1 MVGCLRFS
9 GLTAKLTS
17 VVSLAP
23 VGSSVMKKHLLA
35 CLFVLVFLPMTVAEP
50 APPTMRQ
57 ARELWL
63 RGNYGEAR
71 EMFEALAKDAKLR
84 PAATIGLSRA
94 LESEG
99 EYDKALSAVEAAL
112 KDSPKDAAL
121 LARQA
126 KLLYVRG
133 RWDEAEKVANAA
145 IDAGKDQFLA
155 RWIRAQIYR
164 DRGDMKKADAECKWF
179 VRTYSQ
185 RDEKDDPIKE
195 PEQLVLV
202 GLAGAENARWN
213 NLPDQFEFILNDVY
227 KDALKYDKL
236 YWPAEYQAGMLLL
249 EKYNRPEAL
258 RAFDNALKVNSSAAE
273 AITAKGMLA
282 LTKLEIKEAERFAEQ
297 ALNIN
302 PKLPEALRLRA
313 DVHLASED
321 TAAALKELETARK
334 VNPRDERTLGRIAA
348 CLVLHKKKDEL
359 AALTKEVEQFDP
371 KPAAFYSA
379 MGERLDERRYFDEA
393 EKCFQKATE
402 LRPNVPEALNSLGQ
416 LYMRMGLEKQARVT
430 LDKAFKLDPFNVR
443 VQNLRKVLRHLDKY
457 ETLKTDHFELRYD
470 PKNDAA
476 LALYMAPYLETIYT
490 DLAEKFNYRPKGP
503 ILIEVFNSHQMFSG
517 RIVALPDL
525 HTIGACTG
533 KMFAMASPNSRDLGK
548 PFNWGRVLRHEM
560 VHIFNLEQTH
570 FLVPHW
576 LTEGLAVNNEGFPRP
591 AEWNELLLERVPAG
605 KLLNLDNIE
614 LGFIRP
620 RGQDEWNLAYCQ
632 SQLYVHFIKDKYGA
646 AAIGDMLAAYRD
658 GLSTAEVV
666 QRTCKVD
673 KETFEKGYRDYLK
686 ETIKPLQRGKPAA
699 KQRTTAELKKAY
711 EKDNDVDAGAELALR
726 SLRRDRVQARK
737 IAEEVCDRKKNHPK
751 ALYVLARLERLAGN
765 VKRERTLL
773 EEALNKDDPEPLIL
787 LALGKIYYDASELDK
802 AAQMF
807 ELGHKIEPFK
817 PEWLKQLARVHAQKE
832 DTAKLIAVL
841 KDLVPT
847 DADDLEQRLRL
858 ARLLLENGQAAEAEK
873 YARQAMEIDVRGKE
887 GQQLLLKALE
897 KQKKDAEAAKL
908 RRLFGDK

>member
-1 MVGCLRFS
+1 
-9 GLTAKLTS
+9 
-17 VVSLAP
+17 
-23 VGSSVMKKHLLA
+23 MKKHLLA
-35 CLFVLVFLPMTVAEP
+35 CLLVVGFLPFAVA
-50 APPTMRQ
+50 APPTLKE
-57 ARELWL
+57 AREHWL

-71 EMFEALAKDAKLR
+71 EMFETLAKDAKLR
-84 PAATIGLSRA
+84 PASVIGRSRT

-99 EYDKALSAVEAAL
+99 EYDKALSAVESAL
-112 KDSPKDAAL
+112 KDSPKDASL

-126 KLLYVRG
+126 ELLYLLG
-133 RWDEAEKVANAA
+133 RWDEAEKAANAA

-179 VRTYSQ
+179 IRTYVQ
-185 RDEKDDPIKE
+185 RDEKDDPIKD
-195 PEQLVLV
+195 PEDLVLV

-227 KDALKYDKL
+227 KDAFKYDKL
-236 YWPAEYQAGMLLL
+236 YWLAEYQAGMLLL

-258 RAFDNALKVNSSAAE
+258 RAFDNALKVNASAAE

-282 LTKLEIKEAERFAEQ
+282 LTKLEIKEAERLAEQ

-321 TAAALKELETARK
+321 TKAALKELETARK

-348 CLVLHKKKDEL
+348 CLVLQKKKDEL
-359 AALTKEVEQFDP
+359 AALTKEVEKFDP
-371 KPAAFYSA
+371 KPAAFYFA

-393 EKCFQKATE
+393 EKCFQKATA
-402 LRPNVPEALNSLGQ
+402 LRPNVPDALNSLGQ
-416 LYMRMGLEKQARVT
+416 LYMRMGLEKEARVT

-470 PKNDAA
+470 PKHDAA
-476 LALYMAPYLETIYT
+476 LAHYMAPYLETIYA
-490 DLAEKFNYRPKGP
+490 DLAEKFKYRPKGP

-533 KMFAMASPNSRDLGK
+533 KMFAMASPNSRDVGK

-591 AEWNELLLERVPAG
+591 PLWNELLLERVTAD

-632 SQLYVHFIKDKYGA
+632 SQLYVNYTKDKYGA
-646 AAIGDMLAAYRD
+646 AAVGDMLAAYRD
-658 GLSTAEVV
+658 GLSTAEVI

-673 KETFEKGYRDYLK
+673 KETFEKGYRAYLD

-699 KQRTTAELKKAY
+699 KQRTTAELQKAY
-711 EKDNDVDAGAELALR
+711 QKDNDLDAGAELALLY
-726 SLRRDRVQARK
+726 LRRDRVQARK
-737 IAEEVCDRKKNHPK
+737 LAEEILDRKKNHPK

-773 EEALNKDDPEPLIL
+773 EEALNKDDPEPMIL
-787 LALGKIYYDASELDK
+787 LALGKIYYDASEFEK
-802 AAQMF
+802 AAQTF
-807 ELGHKIEPFK
+807 ELGRKVEPFN
-817 PEWLKQLARVHAQKE
+817 PEWLKQLARVHAQK
-832 DTAKLIAVL
+832 DDKAKLIAVL

-847 DADDLEQRLRL
+847 DPDDLEQRLRL

-887 GQQLLLKALE
+887 GQQLLVKALE
-897 KQKKDAEAAKL
+897 EQKKDAEAEKL
-908 RRLFGDK
+908 RTILGK

>member
-1 MVGCLRFS
+1 
-9 GLTAKLTS
+9 
-17 VVSLAP
+17 
-23 VGSSVMKKHLLA
+23 MKKHFLA
-35 CLFVLVFLPMTVAEP
+35 CLFVLVFLPFAVA
-50 APPTMRQ
+50 APPTVKE
-57 ARELWL
+57 ARERWL

-71 EMFEALAKDAKLR
+71 EMFETLAKDAKLR

-99 EYDKALSAVEAAL
+99 EYDKALSAIEAAL
-112 KDSPKDAAL
+112 KDSPKEASL

-126 KLLYVRG
+126 ELLYLRG
-133 RWDEAEKVANAA
+133 RWDEAEKAANAA
-145 IDAGKDQFLA
+145 IDASKDQFLA

-164 DRGDMKKADAECKWF
+164 DRGEMKKADAECKWF
-179 VRTYSQ
+179 IRTYVQ
-185 RDEKDDPIKE
+185 RDEKDDPIKD

-227 KDALKYDKL
+227 KDAFKYDKL

-258 RAFDNALKVNSSAAE
+258 RALDNALKVNVSAAK

-282 LTKLEIKEAERFAEQ
+282 LTKMEIKQAERFAEQ

-302 PKLPEALRLRA
+302 PKLPAALRLRA

-348 CLVLHKKKDEL
+348 CLVLRKKKDEL

-379 MGERLDERRYFDEA
+379 MGERLDDRRYFDEA
-393 EKCFQKATE
+393 EKCFEKATM
-402 LRPNVPEALNSLGQ
+402 LRPNVPDALNSLGQ
-416 LYMRMGLEKQARVT
+416 LYMRMGREKEARTT
-430 LDKAFKLDPFNVR
+430 LDKAFKLDRFNVR

-457 ETLKTDHFELRYD
+457 ETLKTDHFELRFD
-470 PKNDAA
+470 PKHDAA
-476 LALYMAPYLETIYT
+476 LAHYMAPYLETIYA
-490 DLAEKFNYRPKGP
+490 DLSKKFNYRPKGP

-560 VHIFNLEQTH
+560 VHIFNLEQTR

-591 AEWNELLLERVPAG
+591 SHWNELLLERVPAG

-620 RGQDEWNLAYCQ
+620 REPDEWQMAYCQ
-632 SQLYVHFIKDKYGA
+632 SQLYVNYIKDKYGA
-646 AAIGDMLAAYRD
+646 AAIGAMLAAYRD
-658 GLSTAEVV
+658 GLNTAEVI

-673 KETFEKGYRDYLK
+673 KETFEKGYRAYLE
-686 ETIKPLQRGKPAA
+686 ETMKPLRRGKPAT
-699 KQRTTAELKKAY
+699 KRRTTAELRKAY
-711 EKDNDVDAGAELALR
+711 EKDNDVDAGAELALLY
-726 SLRRDRVQARK
+726 LRRDRVQARK
-737 IAEEVCDRKKNHPK
+737 IAEDVLDRKKNHPK
-751 ALYVLARLERLAGN
+751 ALYVL
-765 VKRERTLL
+765 
-773 EEALNKDDPEPLIL
+773 
-787 LALGKIYYDASELDK
+787 
-802 AAQMF
+802 
-807 ELGHKIEPFK
+807 
-817 PEWLKQLARVHAQKE
+817 
-832 DTAKLIAVL
+832 
-841 KDLVPT
+841 
-847 DADDLEQRLRL
+847 
-858 ARLLLENGQAAEAEK
+858 
-873 YARQAMEIDVRGKE
+873 
-887 GQQLLLKALE
+887 
-897 KQKKDAEAAKL
+897 
-908 RRLFGDK
+908 

>member
-1 MVGCLRFS
+1 
-9 GLTAKLTS
+9 
-17 VVSLAP
+17 
-23 VGSSVMKKHLLA
+23 MKKQLFA
-35 CLFVLVFLPMTVAEP
+35 CLFVVGFLPLVVAAP
-50 APPTMRQ
+50 APPTLKK

-71 EMFEALAKDAKLR
+71 EMFETLAKDAKLR
-84 PAATIGLSRA
+84 PTATIGLSRA

-99 EYDKALSAVEAAL
+99 EYDKALAAVEAAL
-112 KDSPKDAAL
+112 KDNTKDAGL

-126 KLLYVRG
+126 ELLYLRG
-133 RWDEAEKVANAA
+133 RWDEAEKAANAA
-145 IDAGKDQFLA
+145 IDASKDQFLA

-185 RDEKDDPIKE
+185 RDEKDDPIKD

-227 KDALKYDKL
+227 KDAFKYDKL

-258 RAFDNALKVNSSAAE
+258 RAFDNALKVNVSAAE
-273 AITAKGMLA
+273 AIAAKGMLA
-282 LTKLEIKEAERFAEQ
+282 LTKMEIKEAERFAEQ
-297 ALNIN
+297 VLNIN

-313 DVHLASED
+313 DVHLATEN

-334 VNPRDERTLGRIAA
+334 VNPRDERTLGRMAA
-348 CLVLHKKKDEL
+348 CLVLQKKKDEL
-359 AALTKEVEQFDP
+359 AALTKEVEKFDP
-371 KPAAFYSA
+371 KPAAFYFA

-393 EKCFQKATE
+393 EKCFEKATA
-402 LRPNVPEALNSLGQ
+402 LRPNVSDALNSLGQ
-416 LYMRMGLEKQARVT
+416 LYMRMGREKEARTT
-430 LDKAFKLDPFNVR
+430 LDKAFQLDKFNVR

-470 PKNDAA
+470 PKHDAA
-476 LALYMAPYLETIYT
+476 LAHYMAPYLETIYA
-490 DLAEKFNYRPKGP
+490 DLAAKFNYRPKGP

-560 VHIFNLEQTH
+560 VHIFNLEQTR

-576 LTEGLAVNNEGFPRP
+576 LTEGLAVNNEGFPRLP
-591 AEWNELLLERVPAG
+591 QWNELLLERVPSG

-620 RGQDEWNLAYCQ
+620 RGRDEWNMAYCQ
-632 SQLYVHFIKDKYGA
+632 SQLYVNYIKDKYGA
-646 AAIGDMLAAYRD
+646 AAIGAMLAAYRD
-658 GLSTAEVV
+658 GLRTTEVI
-666 QRTCKVD
+666 QRTCKVE

-686 ETIKPLQRGKPAA
+686 ETIKPLQRGKPEA
-699 KQRTTAELKKAY
+699 KQRTMAELKKAY
-711 EKDNDVDAGAELALR
+711 EKDNDVDAGAELALLY
-726 SLRRDRVQARK
+726 LRHDRVQARK
-737 IAEEVCDRKKNHPK
+737 IAEDVRDRKKNQPK

-773 EEALNKDDPEPLIL
+773 EEALNKDDPEPLVL
-787 LALGKIYYDASELDK
+787 LALGKIYYDASEFDQ

-807 ELGHKIEPFK
+807 ELGRKVEPFK
-817 PEWLKQLARVHAQKE
+817 PEWLKQLARVHAQK
-832 DTAKLIAVL
+832 DDMAKLIAVL

-887 GQQLLLKALE
+887 GQKLLLKALE
-897 KQKKDAEAAKL
+897 EQKKDAEADKL

>member
-1 MVGCLRFS
+1 
-9 GLTAKLTS
+9 
-17 VVSLAP
+17 
-23 VGSSVMKKHLLA
+23 MKKHLFAFL
-35 CLFVLVFLPMTVAEP
+35 CMLDFLPFAVA
-50 APPTMRQ
+50 APPTIKE
-57 ARELWL
+57 AREHWL
-63 RGNYGEAR
+63 RGDYGEAR
-71 EMFEALAKDAKLR
+71 EMFETLAKDAKLR
-84 PAATIGLSRA
+84 SAATIGLSRA

-99 EYDKALSAVEAAL
+99 EYDKALAAVESAL
-112 KDSPKDAAL
+112 KDSPKDAGL

-126 KLLYVRG
+126 ELLYLRG
-133 RWDEAEKVANAA
+133 RWDEAEKAANAA

-179 VRTYSQ
+179 IRTYVQ
-185 RDEKDDPIKE
+185 RDDKDDPIKD

-227 KDALKYDKL
+227 KDAFKYDKL

-258 RAFDNALKVNSSAAE
+258 RAFDNALKVNASAAE

-282 LTKLEIKEAERFAEQ
+282 LTKLEIKEAERLAEQ

-348 CLVLHKKKDEL
+348 CLEFQKKHAEADAL
-359 AALTKEVEQFDP
+359 AKEVKKFDP
-371 KPAAFYSA
+371 KPAVFYLA
-379 MGERLDERRYFDEA
+379 MGERFDERRYFDAA
-393 EKCFQKATE
+393 ELAFEWAAK
-402 LRPNVPEALNSLGQ
+402 LRPNVPDALNSLGQ
-416 LYMRMGLEKQARVT
+416 LYMRMGREKEARTT
-430 LDKAFKLDPFNVR
+430 LDKAFKFDPFNVR
-443 VQNLRKVLRHLDKY
+443 VQNLRKVLRHLDNY

-470 PKNDAA
+470 PKHDAA
-476 LALYMAPYLETIYT
+476 LAHYMAPYLETIYA
-490 DLAEKFNYRPKGP
+490 DLAEKFKYRPKGP

-533 KMFAMASPNSRDLGK
+533 KMFAMASPNSRDVGK

-591 AEWNELLLERVPAG
+591 PHWNEMLLERVPAG

-632 SQLYVHFIKDKYGA
+632 SQLYVDYIKDKYGA

-658 GLSTAEVV
+658 GLSTAEMI
-666 QRTCKVD
+666 QRVCKVD
-673 KETFEKGYRDYLK
+673 KETFEKGYRAYLD

-699 KQRTTAELKKAY
+699 KPRTTAELKKAY
-711 EKDNDVDAGAELALR
+711 EKDNDVDAGAELALLL
-726 SLRRDRVQARK
+726 LRRDRVQARK
-737 IAEEVCDRKKNHPK
+737 LAEEVRERKKDHPK
-751 ALYVLARLERLAGN
+751 ALYVLARLEHLAGN
-765 VKRERTLL
+765 VNRERTLL
-773 EEALNKDDPEPLIL
+773 EEALNKDDPEPLVL
-787 LALGKIYYDASELDK
+787 LALGKIYYDANEFDK

-807 ELGHKIEPFK
+807 ELGRKVEPFK
-817 PEWLKQLARVHAQKE
+817 PEWLKQLARVHAQK
-832 DTAKLIAVL
+832 DDKAKLIAVL

-858 ARLLLENGQAAEAEK
+858 ARLLLENGQAVEAEK

-887 GQQLLLKALE
+887 GQELLLKALE
-897 KQKKDAEAAKL
+897 EQKKDAEADKL
-908 RRLFGDK
+908 RRLFSDK